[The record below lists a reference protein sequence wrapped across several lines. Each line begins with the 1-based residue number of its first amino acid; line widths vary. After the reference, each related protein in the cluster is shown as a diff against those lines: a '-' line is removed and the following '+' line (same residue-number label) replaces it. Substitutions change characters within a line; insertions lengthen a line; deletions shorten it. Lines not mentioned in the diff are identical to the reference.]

1 MQSDSRL
8 YYVDW
13 LRVSAFALL
22 ILYHSSVAFFPDM
35 NWLLKSAETSETLS
49 LVMDFPRAWR
59 LALLFFVSGMGT
71 WFAFRSSERAGFPEG
86 AFPAPVRAA
95 DLCDVRHRRAA
106 GLVRAHGRRTAMTA
120 R

>member
-35 NWLLKSAETSETLS
+35 NWL
-49 LVMDFPRAWR
+49 
-59 LALLFFVSGMGT
+59 
-71 WFAFRSSERAGFPEG
+71 
-86 AFPAPVRAA
+86 
-95 DLCDVRHRRAA
+95 
-106 GLVRAHGRRTAMTA
+106 
-120 R
+120 